1 MPYQVS
7 LVPNFLVSKWLGILN
22 TRAAIILPGIFS
34 TFSVFLLTKY
44 MRRIPKSLIEAAEL
58 DGASEWQI
66 FTKVCIPLCKSA
78 IASTAILVFIDYWNM
93 VEQPILFLEK
103 ETDYPLSVFLASLN
117 QNAVGIQS
125 VCGLLCLLPVTF
137 FFLYYNTELTDGL
150 KDILWS

>member
-1 MPYQVS
+1 MLVPYQVS

-78 IASTAILVFIDYWNM
+78 TRVRRSWYSLITGIWLNSRLSCCLTVINTHCRFSCQRSIREKSDWRLRLRLFIWY
-93 VEQPILFLEK
+93 QP
-103 ETDYPLSVFLASLN
+103 Y
-117 QNAVGIQS
+117 
-125 VCGLLCLLPVTF
+125 
-137 FFLYYNTELTDGL
+137 
-150 KDILWS
+150 